1 MISPPSQYEG
11 MKGLDMNSKFRRLR
25 WGCFLFLLL
34 SLAACTLTQSLKK
47 PEEEK
52 EFVQETLRLEKLAR
66 EHPEPQVRAESHL
79 KLAFLYVNWRNP
91 RLNYT
96 RALQEMAN
104 YRALS
109 SDKVQTDDFQNW
121 FAVLKELER
130 ARKDKKG
137 TEEKKRDLETQIDKL
152 RISLKK
158 VQDANKNLGDEVT
171 NLQETI
177 EKLKDLDVQMEE
189 KRNLIK

>member
-1 MISPPSQYEG
+1 
-11 MKGLDMNSKFRRLR
+11 MNSRFHHLR

-34 SLAACTLTQSLKK
+34 SMVACSLTQSLKK

-66 EHPEPQVRAESHL
+66 EHPEPLVRAESHL
-79 KLAFLYVNWRNP
+79 QLAFLYVNCKNP

-104 YRALS
+104 YLTLS
-109 SDKVQTDDFQNW
+109 SGKVQSDDFQNW
-121 FAVLKELER
+121 LAVLKELDR
-130 ARKDKKG
+130 VRKDKKG
-137 TEEKKRDLETQIDKL
+137 TEEKKRDLETQIEKL

-158 VQDANKNLGDEVT
+158 VQDANKNLGEEVT

-177 EKLKDLDVQMEE
+177 EKLKDLDFQMEE